1 MTQGATRRTVIATG
15 AAALATGCGSNNS
28 GSSAAAD
35 STDSPSP
42 TSPTTAAS
50 PAATGSPTGAGTSPA
65 ADAKKL
71 ASTGD
76 IPEGGG
82 KVFDAQKIVVTQ
94 PTKGQFK
101 AFSAVCTHMGCTV
114 SRVQNGTI
122 DCPCHGSRFKI
133 EDGSVAEGPA
143 EKPLAEHPIKVD
155 GNSIQLG

>member
-15 AAALATGCGSNNS
+15 AAVLATGCGGNNGDTS
-28 GSSAAAD
+28 GAAD

-42 TSPTTAAS
+42 TAPTSAAS
-50 PAATGSPTGAGTSPA
+50 PSGAGTSAA
-65 ADAKKL
+65 ADAKRL
-71 ASTGD
+71 AGTSD

-94 PTKGQFK
+94 PAKGQFK

-143 EKPLAEHPIKVD
+143 TKPLPERSIKVD

>member
-15 AAALATGCGSNNS
+15 AAALATGCGSNN
-28 GSSAAAD
+28 GGDTSAAAD
-35 STDSPSP
+35 STGSPSP
-42 TSPTTAAS
+42 TDPTSPMTTAS
-50 PAATGSPTGAGTSPA
+50 PAATGTSPA
-65 ADAKKL
+65 ADTKKL
-71 ASTGD
+71 ASTSD

-94 PTKGQFK
+94 PSKGRFK

-133 EDGSVAEGPA
+133 EDGSVADGPA
-143 EKPLAEHPIKVD
+143 TKPLAEHPIKVD

>member
-1 MTQGATRRTVIATG
+1 MTQGATRRMVIATG
-15 AAALATGCGSNNS
+15 AAALATGCGGSN
-28 GSSAAAD
+28 GDTSAAAD

-42 TSPTTAAS
+42 ASPT
-50 PAATGSPTGAGTSPA
+50 AATPTGAGTSAA

-71 ASTGD
+71 ASTSD

-82 KVFDAQKIVVTQ
+82 KVFDTQKIVVTQ
-94 PTKGQFK
+94 PAKGQYK

-133 EDGSVAEGPA
+133 EDGSVADGPA
-143 EKPLAEHPIKVD
+143 TKPLAERPIKVD
-155 GNSIQLG
+155 GNSIQLS

>member
-15 AAALATGCGSNNS
+15 AAALATGCGGNNG
-28 GSSAAAD
+28 GSTSAAAD
-35 STDSPSP
+35 NTRNGTDSPSP
-42 TSPTTAAS
+42 TRPASPAS
-50 PAATGSPTGAGTSPA
+50 PAASTSPA

-82 KVFDAQKIVVTQ
+82 KVFDERKIVVTQ
-94 PTKGQFK
+94 PSKGEFK

-122 DCPCHGSRFKI
+122 DCPCHGSKFKI
-133 EDGSVAEGPA
+133 ADGSVAEGPA
-143 EKPLAEHPIKVD
+143 TKPLEEKRIKVE

>member
-15 AAALATGCGSNNS
+15 AAALATGCGGNKSDTS
-28 GSSAAAD
+28 TAAD
-35 STDSPSP
+35 GTDSPSP
-42 TSPTTAAS
+42 TGPTSPATAA
-50 PAATGSPTGAGTSPA
+50 SPTGAGTSAA

-94 PTKGQFK
+94 PAKGQFK

-133 EDGSVAEGPA
+133 EDGSVADGPA
-143 EKPLAEHPIKVD
+143 TKPLAERPIKVD
-155 GNSIQLG
+155 GNSIQLT

>member
-1 MTQGATRRTVIATG
+1 MNQGATRRTVIATG
-15 AAALATGCGSNNS
+15 AAALAAGCGSNN
-28 GSSAAAD
+28 GGDTSAAAD
-35 STDSPSP
+35 STGSPSP
-42 TSPTTAAS
+42 THPTSPMTTASPT
-50 PAATGSPTGAGTSPA
+50 ATGTSA
-65 ADAKKL
+65 APGGKKL
-71 ASTGD
+71 ASTSD

-94 PTKGQFK
+94 PSKGRFK

-143 EKPLAEHPIKVD
+143 TKPLAEHPIKVA
-155 GNSIQLG
+155 GNSIQLD

>member
-1 MTQGATRRTVIATG
+1 MTQGATRRMVIATG
-15 AAALATGCGSNNS
+15 AAALATGCGGNN
-28 GSSAAAD
+28 GDTSAAAD
-35 STDSPSP
+35 GTDSPSP
-42 TSPTTAAS
+42 TSPTAAS
-50 PAATGSPTGAGTSPA
+50 PTAATPTGAGTSAA

-71 ASTGD
+71 ASTSD

-94 PTKGQFK
+94 PAKGQYK

-133 EDGSVAEGPA
+133 EDGSVADGPA
-143 EKPLAEHPIKVD
+143 TKPLAERPIKVD
-155 GNSIQLG
+155 GNSIQLS